1 MSGTQSD
8 SALAGACNITLD
20 SPRSLRQP
28 NLVISFPYFS
38 SSATWAFGQ
47 LINWKYC
54 SGKMQRRYTVF
65 IGPESDHWLCLSVT
79 NSLTNWLPFS
89 KLDFCEPGMWR
100 WQLKTCWSCWWWE
113 TVYSVTFSIQFLTVL
128 KSFSRLDSNS
138 LTFLQLVKAVKTLT
152 GGATWSIIYFDFAC
166 TTNFPFLFLMAP
178 VQKYMRWADL
188 VIGPESNHWELT
200 NWLTHWL
207 LYIKLD
213 WCDLGMWR

>member
-1 MSGTQSD
+1 MKVSRKSLYLFIQCLCNKLRHWSLSPTHHSFVIGVVSASTCLCFIGVMSGTQSD

-79 NSLTNWLPFS
+79 NSLTDSLPFS
-89 KLDFCEPGMWR
+89 KLDWCDPGMWR
-100 WQLKTCWSCWWWE
+100 CQLKTCWGCYCCWCWCLEKCW
-113 TVYSVTFSIQFLTVL
+113 QWL
-128 KSFSRLDSNS
+128 
-138 LTFLQLVKAVKTLT
+138 
-152 GGATWSIIYFDFAC
+152 G
-166 TTNFPFLFLMAP
+166 
-178 VQKYMRWADL
+178 ADL
-188 VIGPESNHWELT
+188 EAEV
-200 NWLTHWL
+200 WL
-207 LYIKLD
+207 
-213 WCDLGMWR
+213 

>member
-1 MSGTQSD
+1 MFVQQITALILVSYTSYICHWRSVCFNFFLYFIGVMSGTQSD

-79 NSLTNWLPFS
+79 NSLTDSMPFS
-89 KLDFCEPGMWR
+89 KLD
-100 WQLKTCWSCWWWE
+100 
-113 TVYSVTFSIQFLTVL
+113 
-128 KSFSRLDSNS
+128 
-138 LTFLQLVKAVKTLT
+138 
-152 GGATWSIIYFDFAC
+152 
-166 TTNFPFLFLMAP
+166 
-178 VQKYMRWADL
+178 
-188 VIGPESNHWELT
+188 
-200 NWLTHWL
+200 
-207 LYIKLD
+207 
-213 WCDLGMWR
+213 

>member
-1 MSGTQSD
+1 
-8 SALAGACNITLD
+8 
-20 SPRSLRQP
+20 
-28 NLVISFPYFS
+28 
-38 SSATWAFGQ
+38 
-47 LINWKYC
+47 
-54 SGKMQRRYTVF
+54 
-65 IGPESDHWLCLSVT
+65 
-79 NSLTNWLPFS
+79 
-89 KLDFCEPGMWR
+89 MWR

-188 VIGPESNHWELT
+188 VIGPESDHCLLLSLTDWLTDSLT
-200 NWLTHWL
+200 NCCLVNL
-207 LYIKLD
+207 IDVSLACEDGNSKLVEVAFLD
-213 WCDLGMWR
+213 WNQIV

>member
-1 MSGTQSD
+1 MFVQQITALILVSYTSFICHWRSVCFNFFLCFIGVMSGTQSD

-79 NSLTNWLPFS
+79 NSLT
-89 KLDFCEPGMWR
+89 D
-100 WQLKTCWSCWWWE
+100 
-113 TVYSVTFSIQFLTVL
+113 
-128 KSFSRLDSNS
+128 S
-138 LTFLQLVKAVKTLT
+138 LTHCRLVNLIDVTL
-152 GGATWSIIYFDFAC
+152 AC
-166 TTNFPFLFLMAP
+166 EDEMLVMRIVLTTVCCRF
-178 VQKYMRWADL
+178 
-188 VIGPESNHWELT
+188 GS
-200 NWLTHWL
+200 
-207 LYIKLD
+207 
-213 WCDLGMWR
+213 